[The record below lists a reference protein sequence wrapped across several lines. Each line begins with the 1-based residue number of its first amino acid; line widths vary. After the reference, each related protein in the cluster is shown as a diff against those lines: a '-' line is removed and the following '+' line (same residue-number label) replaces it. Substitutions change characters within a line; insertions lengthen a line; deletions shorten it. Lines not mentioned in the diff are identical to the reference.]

1 MIFAVI
7 VPIFL
12 LLALGYLTVKSQVL
26 NKEQVGTVGAFVIK
40 VALPLLFIQTI
51 CLSQHAKNRRHWQ
64 SSNER
69 TGMDHF
75 LT

>member
-26 NKEQVGTVGAFVIK
+26 DKEQVGTVGAFVIK
-40 VALPLLFIQTI
+40 VALPLLFF
-51 CLSQHAKNRRHWQ
+51 Q
-64 SSNER
+64 SLASKDLHEIWY
-69 TGMDHF
+69 F
-75 LT
+75 